1 MKTNGKAGGNVQIM
15 IGNHTVT
22 PLKLVTY
29 RRNLTLN
36 ISGETREMKNA
47 I

>member
-1 MKTNGKAGGNVQIM
+1 MKTDGKACGNVQIM
-15 IGNHTVT
+15 IGNHPVI
-22 PLKLVTY
+22 PLKSVTY
-29 RRNLTLN
+29 RRNRTLN